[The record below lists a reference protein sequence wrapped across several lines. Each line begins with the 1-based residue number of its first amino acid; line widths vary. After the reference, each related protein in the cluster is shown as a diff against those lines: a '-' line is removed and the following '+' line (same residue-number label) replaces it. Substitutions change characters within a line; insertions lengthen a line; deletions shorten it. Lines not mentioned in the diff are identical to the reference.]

1 VVAVEAEDR
10 GLGLGSRRGKVVL
23 HEEAGVNGEALLQE
37 GLFEVAGVVE
47 QELGFDAIDIGGVL
61 EKLEQAMEK
70 QLRGLEGLGDI
81 VREGVDVADDGLMAF
96 VDAEGVAAYAST
108 VEGDEAGQDA
118 RVEVLEQELGGGL
131 VVPTETSLPEASLVF
146 EQRAQ
151 LTRGVVPKVE
161 DLELGRG
168 DHKLGKVFVE
178 LIGIRAAE
186 VERGTRGVYP
196 DVLIQG
202 RA

>member
-1 VVAVEAEDR
+1 
-10 GLGLGSRRGKVVL
+10 
-23 HEEAGVNGEALLQE
+23 
-37 GLFEVAGVVE
+37 
-47 QELGFDAIDIGGVL
+47 VL

-161 DLELGRG
+161 DLELGRS